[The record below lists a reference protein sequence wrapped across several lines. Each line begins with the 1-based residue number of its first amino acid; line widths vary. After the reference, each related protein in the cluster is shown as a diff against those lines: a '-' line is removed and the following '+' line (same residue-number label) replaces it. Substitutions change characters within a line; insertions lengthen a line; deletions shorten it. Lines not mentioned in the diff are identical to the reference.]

1 MKIINEL
8 LVNDV
13 NNSIKFYMGFLG
25 FEICETTGN
34 PINWAR
40 LKNGSAEIMIEDYKS
55 AVNEFSNFPLKVK
68 SSNLIKFKYAKVDEV
83 KKIYNS
89 LINNNVKIFND
100 LKQTDYGTTEFAIL
114 DCDENIIII
123 SD

>member
-13 NNSIKFYMGFLG
+13 NNSIRFYIDFLK
-25 FEICETTGN
+25 FEISETTGN

-40 LKNGSAEIMIEDYKS
+40 LKNGSSEIMIENYKS
-55 AVNEFSNFPLKVK
+55 AINEFSNFPPKIK
-68 SSNLIKFKYAKVDEV
+68 SSNLIKFKYNDIDEV
-83 KKIYNS
+83 QKIYNNV
-89 LINNNVKIFND
+89 INANVKIFSA